1 MRGIGQPQPS
11 AARRILG
18 GLCVLAAL
26 VSGRAEAQDLIA
38 VRTGRHAGFDRIVL
52 EWSETP
58 WYSATLGKESAVLR
72 FAAPLGS
79 LVGRIGGLQ
88 NLTASSAGANSLSL
102 ILRPGVSLQ
111 HYRLDNRVVIDLR
124 DASRPGRAAP
134 SGIDLSLAAEQPRQ
148 AKAERRTR
156 ARRLTPSVGV
166 GQSPPLVPPPASA
179 AVAPP
184 ASADDARPAEP
195 TPAPAAPLPAV
206 TPAPMP
212 PPTVAAPVGR
222 FVIPVP
228 NYATA
233 AVMQRGTKLI
243 VALDTRDPLDFAAMK
258 LDPSLAQA
266 EIETR
271 PDGAVLMLPNP
282 TQASPRVRREAKAW
296 VIALEASAEP
306 PGPGLEPRADPAAAR
321 LLVSLQQPGRVVP
334 VQDPETGLPLLL
346 TTTGKAGQA
355 VTVERRL
362 PELDLLPTGLGVAVL
377 ARSDQVAIRV
387 QGEGIAIALAV
398 AERLA
403 LDPQVSTAPAAPTM
417 SRSFAFPAQPA
428 PALMERLK
436 ALQASIVAAPPLGR
450 AAARRAA
457 AEVMLALGL
466 PQETQ
471 ALLAIGYTED
481 PRAGRDPLYRALSS
495 IAALLSGRPGEASG
509 LSLPSLPD
517 TDEIRLWRAVL
528 ANELGDPKAAA
539 PGLRAAIP
547 LVLAYPV
554 ALQDR
559 LWPLFGQALA
569 EAGDAAGLRALLAA
583 NPANSGLALP
593 KAVLEE
599 LEGRPEAALAAY
611 AAIAQGADRLARARA
626 MRRAAELKLATG
638 NLTPLATAEA
648 LEKSLFAWRGAEELA
663 LRLRIAELLAQGG
676 AARRAFALLQESA
689 ALFPDEAPQLQA
701 ALREAFAGSL
711 ETEAPL
717 AAITLYDASPQLLPA
732 NARGEAAL
740 AALAERLAELDLSDR
755 ATGLLRP
762 LLARAQGERR
772 AMLGL
777 RLAALRLGEGD
788 AADAGKI
795 LAESAMPDPPAG
807 LALDRALLAARIEA
821 RRGRMTEAV
830 ASLRS
835 FGAPAAETTAE
846 LLTEAQDWAAAA
858 AALALRR
865 GTLPAGAPVSDADQ
879 HLLVREAALLALA
892 GDTAG
897 LAALRKALAGRLPPG
912 PLASAFQQLVDA
924 PLQGLADLPR
934 LQRELHIFHRLPT
947 KVEAA
952 RQAARAA
959 P

>member
-1 MRGIGQPQPS
+1 MRGNCHPKPI
-11 AARRILG
+11 AARRILR
-18 GLCVLAAL
+18 GLCLLAAL
-26 VSGRAEAQDLIA
+26 FLGRAEAQDLIA

-58 WYSATLGKESAVLR
+58 WYSATSGKESVVLR

-88 NLTASSAGANSLSL
+88 NLIASSAGANSLSL
-102 ILRPGVSLQ
+102 VLRPGVSLQ

-124 DASRPGRAAP
+124 DASRPARVAP
-134 SGIDLSLAAEQPRQ
+134 TGIDLSLAVEQPRQ
-148 AKAERRTR
+148 TKADRRSR
-156 ARRLTPSVGV
+156 ARRPTPSGEVPSV
-166 GQSPPLVPPPASA
+166 SPVVPPPVSATLVPPPA
-179 AVAPP
+179 V
-184 ASADDARPAEP
+184 DDARPAEP
-195 TPAPAAPLPAV
+195 AAA
-206 TPAPMP
+206 
-212 PPTVAAPVGR
+212 PPTVTSAPTPPAAIAAPVGR

-233 AVMQRGTKLI
+233 AVLQRGAKLI
-243 VALDTRDPLDFAAMK
+243 VALDARDPLDFAAMK

-266 EIETR
+266 EIEAR

-282 TQASPRVRREAKAW
+282 AQASPRVRREAKAW

-321 LLVSLQQPGRVVP
+321 LLVSLQHPGRVVP

-547 LVLAYPV
+547 LVLAYPA

-638 NLTPLATAEA
+638 SLTPLATAEA

-663 LRLRIAELLAQGG
+663 LRLRIAELLSQGG

-788 AADAGKI
+788 GADAGKI

-846 LLTEAQDWAAAA
+846 LLTEAQDWAGAA

-879 HLLVREAALLALA
+879 RLLVREAALLALA

-897 LAALRKALAGRLPPG
+897 LAALRQALAGRLPPG

-952 RQAARAA
+952 RQAARAT